1 MTIVI
6 PRKGERRQPIYRE
19 IADAIGKEVQAG
31 RARPGT
37 RLPTQRALARQLGVT
52 LTTVTRAYEEAERR
66 GLIAGEVGR
75 GTYIQ
80 PQRIQDEAAL
90 HGESDAINL
99 STNSLM
105 PLAHAAELADRLTTA
120 VPRSASLGVF
130 DYQPAAGARRN
141 RIAGATWIARTG
153 LDVSVD
159 RVVVTAGGQHGIFIT
174 LLAVTRPGDEM
185 LVEEFTY
192 SNLRKLAGERG
203 VRLKPLRMDKHGLL
217 PSALDA
223 ACRSGGKILY
233 TIPTLQNP
241 TSSVM
246 PDARRREIAAV
257 ARKHGLLVIEDDVY
271 AYLVPEVAPLT
282 KYLPEDQAIYITS
295 LSKSVAP
302 GIRIGY
308 VAAPTSL
315 LESLAAGISR
325 TVVNAPPAM
334 AELASTLITDGTAVR
349 MVDWKRKEV
358 AARQELVNRVL
369 AGLRLQ
375 THAFSPHVWLYLPD
389 SWQTQTFVSQA
400 KQRGV
405 RINGAGDFAADPET
419 SVQAVRICL
428 GPPRNRTILEDAL
441 RRLSMILHRTPELN
455 ELIV

>member
-37 RLPTQRALARQLGVT
+37 RLPTQRALARPLGVT
-52 LTTVTRAYEEAERR
+52 LTTVTRAYEEAQRR

-80 PQRIQDEAAL
+80 AQRVQDGPGL
-90 HGESDAINL
+90 HEESDAINL
-99 STNSLM
+99 STNSLL
-105 PLAHAAELADRLTTA
+105 PLAHAAELADHLIIA
-120 VPRSASLGVF
+120 IPRSASLNIF
-130 DYQPAAGARRN
+130 DYQPAAGARRH

-159 RVVVTAGGQHGIFIT
+159 RVVLTAGGQHGIFIT
-174 LLAVTRPGDEM
+174 LLALTKPNDEI

-192 SNLRKLAGERG
+192 SNLRKLAVQLGL
-203 VRLKPLRMDKHGLL
+203 RLKPVRMDADGLL
-217 PSALDA
+217 PQALDA
-223 ACRSGGKILY
+223 ACRSGGKFLY

-246 PDARRREIAAV
+246 PETRRREIAAV
-257 ARKHGLLVIEDDVY
+257 ARKHGLFVIEDDVY

-282 KYLPEDQAIYITS
+282 KYLPEDHAVYITS
-295 LSKSVAP
+295 LSKSIAP

-308 VAAPTSL
+308 VAAPANL
-315 LESLAAGISR
+315 IESLAAGVSR
-325 TVVNAPPAM
+325 TLVNAPPAM

-349 MVDWKRKEV
+349 IVDWKRKEV
-358 AARQELVNRVL
+358 AARQEVVNRVL
-369 AGLRLQ
+369 AGFQFQ
-375 THAFSPHVWLYLPD
+375 THAYSPHVWLYLPD
-389 SWQTQTFVSQA
+389 SWQTNVFVPQA

-405 RINGAGDFAADPET
+405 RLNGAGDFAADPET
-419 SVQAVRICL
+419 PLQAVRLCL
-428 GPPRNRTILEDAL
+428 GPPRSRAVLEDAL
-441 RRLSMILHRTPELN
+441 MRLTRIFHRTPELN

>member
-6 PRKGERRQPIYRE
+6 PRKGERRQPVYRE

-52 LTTVTRAYEEAERR
+52 LTTVTRAYEEAQRR

-80 PQRIQDEAAL
+80 PQRFHDEAGP
-90 HGESDAINL
+90 HGEPAINL

-105 PLAHAAELADRLTTA
+105 PLAHGAELAEHLTTA
-120 VPRSASLGVF
+120 IPRSASLSVF

-141 RIAGATWIARTG
+141 RVAGATWIGRTG

-159 RVVVTAGGQHGIFIT
+159 RVIVTAGGQHGIFIT
-174 LLAVTRPGDEM
+174 LLALTKPGDEV

-192 SNLRKLAGERG
+192 SNLRKLAKERG
-203 VRLKPLRMDKHGLL
+203 LRLKPVRMDKNGLL

-223 ACRSGGKILY
+223 ACRAGGKFLY

-246 PDARRREIAAV
+246 PEARRREIAAV
-257 ARKHGLLVIEDDVY
+257 ARKHGLIVIEDDVY

-282 KYLPEDQAIYITS
+282 KYLPEDQAVYITS

-308 VAAPTSL
+308 IAAPTNL
-315 LESLAAGISR
+315 IESLAAGISR
-325 TVVNAPPAM
+325 TMVNAPPAM
-334 AELASTLITDGTAVR
+334 AELASTLIADGTAVR
-349 MVDWKRKEV
+349 IVDWKRKEV
-358 AARQELVNRVL
+358 AARQELTNRVL
-369 AGLRLQ
+369 VDLRFQ
-375 THAFSPHVWLYLPD
+375 THPYSPHVWLYLPD
-389 SWQTQTFVSQA
+389 SWQTEPFVLLA

-405 RINGAGDFAADPET
+405 SLNGAADFAADPET
-419 SVQAVRICL
+419 PLQAVRLCL
-428 GPPRNRTILEDAL
+428 GPPRTRAILEDAL
-441 RRLSMILHRTPELN
+441 TRLTRILRRTPELN